1 MKKSIKAELPQATK
15 QTTPVTSTVLEQI
28 IKISEE
34 LKVRQEAAQQVSL
47 NLELVV
53 STILAQAGLDLQK
66 VKNLSVNRELSV
78 LEFELKEDDKS

>member
-34 LKVRQEAAQQVSL
+34 LKARQEAAQQVSL